1 MSGPEENEMMSFDVS
16 TLAWLAGAWLF
27 ASALITLGTWKVAS
41 RGTRSPVA
49 ITISSALL
57 AFFPPLNIL
66 LLALMSISNR
76 RFPP

>member
-1 MSGPEENEMMSFDVS
+1 MSGLEENEMISFDVS

-27 ASALITLGTWKVAS
+27 VSSLITLGTWKVAS
-41 RGTRSPVA
+41 RRTRSPVA

-66 LLALMSISNR
+66 LLALMSLSNR
-76 RFPP
+76 RCPP